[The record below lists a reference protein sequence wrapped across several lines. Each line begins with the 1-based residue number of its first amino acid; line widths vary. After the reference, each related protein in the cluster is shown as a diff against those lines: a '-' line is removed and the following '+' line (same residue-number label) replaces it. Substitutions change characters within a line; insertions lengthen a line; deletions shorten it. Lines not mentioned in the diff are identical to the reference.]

1 MRFGIAVL
9 AVLVVTIVAAGCGG
23 DEETSASPSTEWAD
37 GVCQALTTW
46 KDAVAGVPDTLKN
59 DPTKDGLEQAA
70 GDVKDATETL
80 ASDLKGLGRPDTEAG
95 QAAQDTLTTLADELT
110 TQADTIKT
118 TVEDASGL
126 AGLAQAAPT
135 VVSSL
140 TTMGTEVSSAV
151 SDIEGLDGAQELK
164 DSFAQAESCSA
175 LQGGS

>member
-23 DEETSASPSTEWAD
+23 NDTPAASPSTEWAD

-46 KDAVAGVPDTLKN
+46 KDAVAAVPDTLKN
-59 DPTKDGLEQAA
+59 DPSKDGLEQAA
-70 GDVKDATETL
+70 SDVKDATETL

-95 QAAQDTLTTLADELT
+95 QAAQDTITTLADELT

-135 VVSSL
+135 VASSL

-151 SDIEGLDGAQELK
+151 GEIEGLDGAQELK